1 ALHPGDEVSMS
12 IPRPTSAANGG
23 GFARSAGAAAGRGV
37 LLVVLALAIGV
48 LLLARAL
55 DDGDE
60 TAVEAGSGA
69 ATTAPADDASTTAPP
84 TETTAPPAT
93 APPVTHPPAQVKVL
107 VLNGR
112 AVQGIAGANND
123 VLLTQN
129 FNTLSP
135 DNAPSPVAATMVT
148 YVDPAY
154 APDAASVA
162 AVLGIPPEHVAQAD
176 TATELGVDTKGANV
190 VVVLGTDNVGSVS

>member
-1 ALHPGDEVSMS
+1 M
-12 IPRPTSAANGG
+12 
-23 GFARSAGAAAGRGV
+23 F
-37 LLVVLALAIGV
+37 ALAIGV

-55 DDGDE
+55 DDGGDGARVDAGPGAETSTPAE
-60 TAVEAGSGA
+60 TATSPP
-69 ATTAPADDASTTAPP
+69 PA
-84 TETTAPPAT
+84 ETTAPPQT

-112 AVQGIAGANND
+112 AIQGIAGANNE

-135 DNAPSPVAATMVT
+135 DNTPSPVAPTTVT

-154 APDAASVA
+154 APDATSIAGI
-162 AVLGIPPEHVAQAD
+162 LGIPPESAVLAD
-176 TATELGVDTKGANV
+176 TATELGVDTK
-190 VVVLGTDNVGSVS
+190 

>member
-1 ALHPGDEVSMS
+1 MS
-12 IPRPTSAANGG
+12 IPRPTSAVNGG

-37 LLVVLALAIGV
+37 LLVVFALAVGV

-55 DDGDE
+55 DDDGG
-60 TAVEAGSGA
+60 TNVEAGAGTETTLA
-69 ATTAPADDASTTAPP
+69 ADTATTAPPA
-84 TETTAPPAT
+84 ETTAPPPT

-112 AVQGIAGANND
+112 AIQGIAGSNNE

-129 FNTLSP
+129 FNALPP
-135 DNAPSPVAATMVT
+135 DNTPSPVPATRVT

-154 APDAASVA
+154 QPDAAAVA
-162 AVLGIPPEHVAQAD
+162 AILGIPPEAVVQAD
-176 TATELGVDTKGANV
+176 SGTELSMDTKGANV
-190 VVVLGTDNVGSVS
+190 VVVLGTDNVGAVS

>member
-1 ALHPGDEVSMS
+1 MS
-12 IPRPTSAANGG
+12 GG
-23 GFARSAGAAAGRGV
+23 GFARSAGAAAGRGA
-37 LLVVLALAIGV
+37 LLVVFALAIGV

-55 DDGDE
+55 GDDGP
-60 TAVEAGSGA
+60 TQVGAGDGT
-69 ATTAPADDASTTAPP
+69 ATTAAADVATTVPP

-93 APPVTHPPAQVKVL
+93 APPVTHPAAQVKVL

-112 AVQGIAGANND
+112 ALQGIAGSNNE

-135 DNAPSPVAATMVT
+135 DNTPAPVPRTTVT

-154 APDAASVA
+154 APDAAA
-162 AVLGIPPEHVAQAD
+162 IAGVLGIPPENVVQAD
-176 TATELGVDTKGANV
+176 TGTELGLDTKGANV

>member
-1 ALHPGDEVSMS
+1 MS
-12 IPRPTSAANGG
+12 IPRPTSAVNGG

-55 DDGDE
+55 DDDGS
-60 TAVEAGSGA
+60 TQVEAGSGT
-69 ATTAPADDASTTAPP
+69 ATTAPADTATTVPP
-84 TETTAPPAT
+84 TETTAPPDTTPA
-93 APPVTHPPAQVKVL
+93 VTHPPAPVKVL

-112 AVQGIAGANND
+112 AIQGIAGANNE

-135 DNAPSPVAATMVT
+135 DNTPQPVPATQVT

-154 APDAASVA
+154 APDAASIA
-162 AVLGIPPEHVAQAD
+162 SLLGIPPEAVVQAD
-176 TATELGVDTKGANV
+176 TGTALGIDTKGANV
-190 VVVLGTDNVGSVS
+190 IVVLGTDNVGSVS

>member
-1 ALHPGDEVSMS
+1 MS
-12 IPRPTSAANGG
+12 VPRPTSAVNGG

-55 DDGDE
+55 DGGEGTDVAVGADTDTTLVSE
-60 TAVEAGSGA
+60 TTVP
-69 ATTAPADDASTTAPP
+69 PA
-84 TETTAPPAT
+84 TETTAPPVT
-93 APPVTHPPAQVKVL
+93 APPVTHPPAQVRVL

-112 AVQGIAGANND
+112 AVQGIAGANNE

-129 FNTLSP
+129 FNALSP
-135 DNAPSPVAATMVT
+135 DNTPAPVPATQVT
-148 YVDPAY
+148 FIDPAY

-162 AVLGIPPEHVAQAD
+162 GILGIPPEAVVQTD
-176 TATELGVDTKGANV
+176 TGTELGVDTKGANV
-190 VVVLGTDNVGSVS
+190 IVVLGTDNVGTVT